1 MTTENSTP
9 RRGKKRSASNSPV
22 YMEGVTT
29 NNFNHLTTSDMSN
42 DQDFLVSNEINSQT
56 VGLIS
61 FLATKRLINLS
72 FSTLYQRSLKI
83 SWSSLL
89 TRERRNLKSNVH
101 SVEKCFMLNR
111 LISECTKDP
120 CKFAQLTGELY
131 EEIKKRMTTASFS
144 TWSGE
149 DFYNQVLLWRRLQC
163 QRRLFNM
170 HYGEVTR
177 LESLLTLYQF
187 VNKLCGQYL
196 NSYRVN
202 PTEENQNHLKKLL
215 HYSFIIVTQPSIPEC
230 VAATKYEK
238 TNDKYVAKLYSRVIC
253 LLDPELI
260 ATHFYLDDINVTLF
274 PFDRKIDGFGESQ
287 PTLKWCQREV
297 TDANDQKITFLYA
310 ELDSIMLQKLD
321 IRNTRPLYSAK
332 LCQIQFHSRIRTK
345 TYNIEQNLTYLS
357 EPFGLCSHAQYYPE
371 YVAKAILY
379 QVAQQ
384 VQPKESSIPSALIT
398 GYVARYY
405 GKISG
410 VAMKQHTYEYI
421 EHVLRLAYE
430 GRKDGQ
436 LAAPFSIY
444 EDVLA
449 QIISQMEVFIDH
461 PFLSMMYHDGLFLGI
476 CNSAVDQ
483 CLRGTGEEPHILLR
497 LNTLATHQPVQHA
510 SVRFIVHNGQLI
522 RATFHG
528 KAFVDEMCRMI
539 SEANLEKAKQIRVFS
554 YENNRTFHDF
564 ITYFDNELFRL
575 DTAAAPL
582 KDAYQPFIP
591 ILWNT
596 MRTNGDP
603 KEEQSVCHTLQ
614 LEPQPVD
621 MSHSKVSAME
631 IDISHPLVTNHQF
644 LQTTEKMVAR
654 TDTVICRVVD
664 KFIDLLMKSTKSS
677 AAEASMHLLSLTE
690 TNQKELLAKILS
702 ECLQLHKCS
711 EASTQTSTPSS
722 NSNSSPCSTS
732 SDN

>member
-1 MTTENSTP
+1 MTTENSTA

-22 YMEGVTT
+22 HMEGVTT
-29 NNFNHLTTSDMSN
+29 NNLNYLTTSDMSN
-42 DQDFLVSNEINSQT
+42 DQDFLASNEINSQT
-56 VGLIS
+56 IGLIS

-83 SWSSLL
+83 TWLNLL
-89 TRERRNLKSNVH
+89 IRERRNLKSNIH

-111 LISECTKDP
+111 LISECKKDP
-120 CKFAQLTGELY
+120 CKVAQLTGELY
-131 EEIKKRMTTASFS
+131 EAIKIRMTTRFLPA
-144 TWSGE
+144 WSAE
-149 DFYNQVLLWRRLQC
+149 DFYNQVLLWQRLQC
-163 QRRLFNM
+163 QRRLFNI
-170 HYGEVTR
+170 HYDEISR
-177 LESLLTLYQF
+177 PESLLTLYRF
-187 VNKLCGQYL
+187 VNKLCDQYL

-202 PTEENQNHLKKLL
+202 PTEENQNHLKKML

-238 TNDKYVAKLYSRVIC
+238 TNDKYVAKLYSRIIC

-260 ATHFYLDDINVTLF
+260 AAHFYLDDINVTLF

-287 PTLKWCQREV
+287 PTLKWCKKEV
-297 TDANDQKITFLYA
+297 TDAEDQKITFLYA
-310 ELDSIMLQKLD
+310 ELDSITLQKLD

-332 LCQIQFHSRIRTK
+332 LCQIQFRSRIRTK
-345 TYNIEQNLTYLS
+345 AYNIEQSLIYLS

-384 VQPKESSIPSALIT
+384 VQPKESSVPSDVIT

-430 GRKDGQ
+430 GRKDG
-436 LAAPFSIY
+436 
-444 EDVLA
+444 
-449 QIISQMEVFIDH
+449 H
-461 PFLSMMYHDGLFLGI
+461 LFLGI

-483 CLRGTGEEPHILLR
+483 CLRGTDEKPHILLR

-510 SVRFIVHNGQLI
+510 SVRFIVHDGQLI

-539 SEANLEKAKQIRVFS
+539 GEANSEKAKQIQVFS
-554 YENNRTFHDF
+554 YKNNHTFHDF

-575 DTAAAPL
+575 DTSAAPM

-591 ILWNT
+591 ILWNV
-596 MRTNGDP
+596 MRTNGDL
-603 KEEQSVCHTLQ
+603 KEEQSVCHTLK
-614 LEPQPVD
+614 LESQPID
-621 MSHSKVSAME
+621 MSHSKASAME
-631 IDISHPLVTNHQF
+631 TDLSHSFATNHQF

-654 TDTVICRVVD
+654 TDTVICRAVD
-664 KFIDLLMKSTKSS
+664 KFIDLLIKSTSSS
-677 AAEASMHLLSLTE
+677 ASEASMHLLSLTE
-690 TNQKELLAKILS
+690 TNQKELLATILS
-702 ECLQLHKCS
+702 ECLQLQKCS
-711 EASTQTSTPSS
+711 EASTQTSTLSS
-722 NSNSSPCSTS
+722 NSNSSPSSTL
-732 SDN
+732 SDD